1 MTFVELFS
9 SYTFKVVTM
18 GCVLLGVISGIVGS
32 FAVVKKQ
39 GLIGDGISHSTL
51 PGVVLAF
58 LIIGVKDTQIMLI
71 GALIA
76 GLLSAA
82 LIFAIVKN
90 SRVKFDSALAVVMS
104 VMFGFGTL
112 LLSYSQKLPNAN
124 QAGLKNYIYGQAA
137 NMLSSDV
144 ETMLVVGVIVLVI
157 VLLFWKEMKLVSFDL
172 EYAIT
177 MGYNVSL
184 INGIMIL
191 LLVLAIIIGLQT
203 VGVILMSAMIISP
216 AVAARQWTNKFSM
229 MVILSAIFGAT
240 AGILGSFISITDEKL
255 ATGPIVVVVATMIAI
270 ISILISPKR
279 GIVYKLYQRKKNKK
293 ELEKRFDEKRN
304 DKIEEKVVR

>member
-1 MTFVELFS
+1 MTFTELLG
-9 SYTFKVVTM
+9 SYTFMVVTL
-18 GCVLLGVISGIVGS
+18 GCALLGVISGTVGS

-51 PGVVLAF
+51 PGVVIAF
-58 LIIGVKDTQIMLI
+58 LLIGVKNTQIMLM

-76 GLLSAA
+76 GLLSAW
-82 LIFAIVKN
+82 FVFTIVKN

-144 ETMLVVGVIVLVI
+144 KTMIVVGIIVIII
-157 VLLFWKEMKLVSFDL
+157 VCAFWKEMKLISFDP
-172 EYAIT
+172 EYATTI
-177 MGYNVSL
+177 GYNTSH
-184 INGIMIL
+184 INLIMIL

-216 AVAARQWTNKFSM
+216 AVAARQWTNKFSV
-229 MVILSAIFGAT
+229 MVILSAIFGAVS
-240 AGILGSFISITDEKL
+240 GLLGSTISIMDHKL
-255 ATGPIVVVVATMIAI
+255 ATGPIVVVVATTIAI
-270 ISILISPKR
+270 ISMLISPNR
-279 GIVYKLYQRKKNKK
+279 GIIYQVYKRNQNKK
-293 ELEKRFDEKRN
+293 KYLSKGGEVSN
-304 DKIEEKVVR
+304 VG